1 MLLCHNSCD
10 RILLYNVEWTK
21 ERSEMKLICD
31 GLDLA
36 DAVNT
41 VARAANARAVN
52 PILEG
57 IKLVAK
63 GGKLMLSATDL
74 EVYSNRTIRADVKV
88 EGTVIVPGKL
98 FSEYVRKISGSQISI
113 TVEGNTIVINHG
125 DSVCN
130 FQTLL
135 LAEYPD
141 IVKLNAKPHFSI
153 KTEALRDFISKTI
166 ISASAD
172 DSRPVLKG
180 VLCEIKGQELTGVA
194 LDGFRLSKVTK
205 QISNH
210 AGDVK
215 IIVPARALEETRKLL
230 DGKSDDVSVTI
241 ENKFF
246 QIALDGTTFAS
257 RLIDGEFINYK
268 QIIPATFDNNVVVEK
283 SAFEHSVERAGLL
296 VRNDKINL
304 VTLKISDKRIG
315 ITSTS
320 EIGKIAEVIDAKLV
334 GKDITISFN
343 AKYLFD
349 ALRASSNDFVKLQY
363 TAETSPCVIT
373 GAKDSDYIFLILP
386 VRTS

>member
-1 MLLCHNSCD
+1 
-10 RILLYNVEWTK
+10 
-21 ERSEMKLICD
+21 MKLICD

-36 DAVNT
+36 EAVNV
-41 VARAANARAVN
+41 VARATNARAVN

-57 IKLVAK
+57 MKLVAK
-63 GGKLMLSATDL
+63 GGKLTLSATDL
-74 EVYSNRTIRADVKV
+74 EIYTNRTIKADVKV
-88 EGTVIVPGKL
+88 EGTVVVPGKL
-98 FSEYVRKISGSQISI
+98 FSEYVRKISGSQISV
-113 TVEGNTIVINHG
+113 TVEGNTVVINHG

-141 IVKLNAKPHFSI
+141 IVKLTAKPHFSI
-153 KTEALRDFISKTI
+153 KAEALRDFISKAI

-180 VLCEIKGQELTGVA
+180 VLCEIKGATLTGIA

-205 QISNH
+205 QIVNH
-210 AGDVK
+210 TGDTK
-215 IIVPARALEETRKLL
+215 IIVPARALEEVRKLL
-230 DGKSDDVSVTI
+230 GDDNGEVNITI

-246 QIALDGTTFAS
+246 QMSLDGTTFAT

-283 SAFEHSVERAGLL
+283 SGFEQSVERAGLL

-304 VTLKISDKRIG
+304 VTLKIADKKIG
-315 ITSTS
+315 ITSTN
-320 EIGKIAEVIDAKLV
+320 EIGKIAEVIDAKLT
-334 GKDITISFN
+334 GKDISISFN
-343 AKYLFD
+343 AKYLHD
-349 ALRASSNDFVKLQY
+349 ALRASGNDFVKLQY

-373 GAKDSDYIFLILP
+373 GAKESDYLFLILP
-386 VRTS
+386 VRTN

>member
-1 MLLCHNSCD
+1 
-10 RILLYNVEWTK
+10 
-21 ERSEMKLICD
+21 MKLICD

-41 VARAANARAVN
+41 VARATNARGVN

-63 GGKLMLSATDL
+63 GGKLTLSATDL
-74 EVYSNRTIRADVKV
+74 EIYTNRTIRADVKV
-88 EGTVIVPGKL
+88 EGTVVVPGKL
-98 FSEYVRKISGSQISI
+98 FSEYVRKISGPQISI
-113 TVEGNTIVINHG
+113 TVEGDTIVINHG

-130 FQTLL
+130 FQTLM

-141 IVKLNAKPHFSI
+141 IVKLSSKPHFSI
-153 KTEALRDFISKTI
+153 KAEALRDFIGKTV
-166 ISASAD
+166 ISASTD

-180 VLCEIKGQELTGVA
+180 VLCEIKGQIITGVA

-205 QISNH
+205 QIANH

-230 DGKSDDVSVTI
+230 GDCSAEINVTV

-246 QIALDGTTFAS
+246 QVSLDGITFAS

-268 QIIPATFDNNVVVEK
+268 QIIPATFDNEVVVER
-283 SAFEHSVERAGLL
+283 SAFERSVERAGLL

-304 VTLKISDKRIG
+304 VTLKIADKRIG
-315 ITSTS
+315 ITATN
-320 EIGKIAEVIDAKLV
+320 EIGKIAEVIDAKLT
-334 GKDITISFN
+334 GKDISISFN
-343 AKYLFD
+343 AKYLYE
-349 ALRASSNDFVKLQY
+349 ALRASGNDFIKLQY
-363 TAETSPCVIT
+363 TAQTSPCIIT
-373 GAKDSDYIFLILP
+373 GTKDSDYIFLVLP
-386 VRTS
+386 VRTN

>member
-1 MLLCHNSCD
+1 
-10 RILLYNVEWTK
+10 
-21 ERSEMKLICD
+21 MKLICD

-36 DAVNT
+36 DAVSV

-57 IKLVAK
+57 IKLIAK
-63 GGKLMLSATDL
+63 DGKLTLCATDL
-74 EVYSNRTIRADVKV
+74 EIYANRTIRADIKV
-88 EGTVIVPGKL
+88 EGTVVVPGKL
-98 FSEYVRKISGSQISI
+98 FSEYVRKISGSQISV
-113 TVEGNTIVINHG
+113 TVEGNTVVINHG

-141 IVKLNAKPHFSI
+141 IVKLTAKPHFSI
-153 KTEALRDFISKTI
+153 KCDALRDFISKTI
-166 ISASAD
+166 ISASGD

-180 VLCEIKGQELTGVA
+180 VLCEIKGSTLTGVA

-205 QISNH
+205 QINSS
-210 AGDVK
+210 AGDTKV
-215 IIVPARALEETRKLL
+215 IVPARAFDEVRKLL
-230 DGKSDDVSVTI
+230 GDADGEVSVTI

-246 QIALDGTTFAS
+246 QVSLDGTTFAS

-268 QIIPATFDNNVVVEK
+268 QIIPAAFDNYVVVEK
-283 SAFEHSVERAGLL
+283 SAFEQSVERAGLL

-304 VTLKISDKRIG
+304 VTLKISDKKIG
-315 ITSTS
+315 ITSTN
-320 EIGKIAEVIDAKLV
+320 EIGKIAEVIDAKLT
-334 GKDITISFN
+334 GKDISISFN

-349 ALRASSNDFVKLQY
+349 ALRASGNDFVKLQY

-373 GAKDSDYIFLILP
+373 GAKESDYLFLILP
-386 VRTS
+386 VRTN

>member
-1 MLLCHNSCD
+1 
-10 RILLYNVEWTK
+10 
-21 ERSEMKLICD
+21 MKLICD

-36 DAVNT
+36 EAVNV
-41 VARAANARAVN
+41 VARAANAKAVN

-57 IKLVAK
+57 MKLVAK
-63 GGKLMLSATDL
+63 GGKLTLSATDL
-74 EVYSNRTIRADVKV
+74 EIYTNRTIKADVKV
-88 EGTVIVPGKL
+88 EGTVVVPGRL
-98 FSEYVRKISGSQISI
+98 FSEYVRKISGSQISV
-113 TVEGNTIVINHG
+113 TVEGNTVVINHG

-141 IVKLNAKPHFSI
+141 IVKLSAKPHFSI
-153 KTEALRDFISKTI
+153 KGEALRDFISKTI
-166 ISASAD
+166 ISASTD

-180 VLCEIKGQELTGVA
+180 VLCEIKSGQLTGVA

-205 QISNH
+205 QIVNH
-210 AGDVK
+210 GGDTK

-230 DGKSDDVSVTI
+230 GDDNGEVNITI

-246 QIALDGTTFAS
+246 QMSLDGTTFAS

-268 QIIPATFDNNVVVEK
+268 QIIPAAFDNNVVVER
-283 SAFEHSVERAGLL
+283 STFEQSVERAGLL

-304 VTLKISDKRIG
+304 VTLKIADKRIG
-315 ITSTS
+315 IISIN
-320 EIGKIAEVIDAKLV
+320 EIGKIAEVIDAKLT

-343 AKYLFD
+343 AKYLYD
-349 ALRASSNDFVKLQY
+349 ALRASGNDFVKLQY

-373 GAKDSDYIFLILP
+373 GAKESDYMFLILP
-386 VRTS
+386 VRTN

>member
-1 MLLCHNSCD
+1 
-10 RILLYNVEWTK
+10 
-21 ERSEMKLICD
+21 MKLICD

-36 DAVNT
+36 DAVNI

-57 IKLVAK
+57 MKLVAK
-63 GGKLMLSATDL
+63 GGKLTLSATDL
-74 EVYSNRTIRADVKV
+74 EIYINRTIRADVKV
-88 EGTVIVPGKL
+88 EGTAVVPGRL

-113 TVEGNTIVINHG
+113 TVEGDTVVINHG

-130 FQTLL
+130 FQTLM

-141 IVKLNAKPHFSI
+141 IVKLSSKPHFAI
-153 KTEALRDFISKTI
+153 KSDALRDFITKTI

-180 VLCEIKGQELTGVA
+180 VLCEINGETLTGVA
-194 LDGFRLSKVTK
+194 LDGFRLSRVQK
-205 QISNH
+205 QIANH
-210 AGDVK
+210 VGEAK

-230 DGKSDDVSVTI
+230 GDGNGEVSVTI

-246 QIALDGTTFAS
+246 QVSLEGITFAS

-268 QIIPATFDNNVVVEK
+268 QIIPATFDNNVVVER
-283 SAFEHSVERAGLL
+283 SAFERSVERAGLL

-304 VTLKISDKRIG
+304 VTLKIADKRIG
-315 ITSTS
+315 ITATN
-320 EIGKIAEVIDAKLV
+320 EIGKVAEVVDAKLT
-334 GKDITISFN
+334 GKDMTISFN

-349 ALRASSNDFVKLQY
+349 ALRASGNDFIRLQY
-363 TAETSPCVIT
+363 TAQTSPCVIT
-373 GAKDSDYIFLILP
+373 STKESDYLFLILP
-386 VRTS
+386 VRTN